1 MSDDKKKPS
10 REEKYEATLKIGKIV
25 AVGFNP
31 KQKLVMENREHGVL
45 NCWLEMVGQPDF
57 ISTDEAWAWV
67 ETVAEKG
74 KWYDVIRVKGARKYD
89 VEMVEKPRW
98 EG

>member
-10 REEKYEATLKIGKIV
+10 REEKYEATLKIGKIT
-25 AVGFNP
+25 AVRVSGP
-31 KQKLVMENREHGVL
+31 EEGPDCTWTAIQ
-45 NCWLEMVGQPDF
+45 GQPDF
-57 ISTDEAWAWV
+57 ISTEEAWAWV